1 MTVICAD
8 VFVGALR
15 SLAWSG
21 IPDEVRP
28 IAWQLLL
35 VGDAQDQSRQL
46 LTVQN
51 YLPSPVQPRLATLN
65 RKRKEYSQ
73 LVEQYFGRGLSS
85 LDQQVSETSLNR
97 VLSLKS
103 ADLASNRDRCA
114 SDKTWRPA
122 VAVHDNPTSAAP
134 DVACAITKC

>member
-1 MTVICAD
+1 MRELVAD
-8 VFVGALR
+8 PAAGALR

-35 VGDAQDQSRQL
+35 VGHTTTREVRL
-46 LTVQN
+46 LIEQN

-73 LVEQYFGRGLSS
+73 LVDQYFGHGLAS
-85 LDQQVSETSLNR
+85 LDQQVGSISRATR
-97 VLSLKS
+97 
-103 ADLASNRDRCA
+103 RFR
-114 SDKTWRPA
+114 
-122 VAVHDNPTSAAP
+122 
-134 DVACAITKC
+134 